1 MHLCEGSGGGKKKKG
16 SISPLIAVS
25 LSTCTY
31 ESSQS
36 DLIILTG
43 QIVLDSSAPSILL
56 KLVVDRVG
64 PNRGV
69 LNVAGLFT

>member
-1 MHLCEGSGGGKKKKG
+1 MHLCEGSGGGKKKG
-16 SISPLIAVS
+16 AISPLIAVS

-43 QIVLDSSAPSILL
+43 QIVLDSSAPSTLL
-56 KLVVDRVG
+56 KLVVDHVS
-64 PNRGV
+64 PNRDV
-69 LNVAGLFT
+69 LDVAGLFT

>member
-1 MHLCEGSGGGKKKKG
+1 MVEKKKKKNREA
-16 SISPLIAVS
+16 ISPLIAVS

-43 QIVLDSSAPSILL
+43 QIVLDSSAPSTLL
-56 KLVVDRVG
+56 KSVVDRVS